1 MTGVFT
7 VENNVVEKLLKIVE
21 GLFNTTDIDM
31 ERDFN
36 EFGLNS
42 LDYIKLIVAIEDEFE
57 IEFDDDA
64 LTMREI
70 NKFKDFVNLI
80 VDMVQA

>member
-1 MTGVFT
+1 

>member
-1 MTGVFT
+1 M
-7 VENNVVEKLLKIVE
+7 ENNVVEKLLKIVE

>member
-1 MTGVFT
+1 M
-7 VENNVVEKLLKIVE
+7 KIVE